1 MSNYALKRFA
11 NVDILR
17 SVSPKH
23 LVSFLQS
30 HAEYLTLRQ
39 IEMPESEEQF
49 DAFDYSSL
57 VEVLLTPT
65 SDTPTSMIDSLY
77 YVNEMATEAGMD
89 AILRELAQN
98 GRFIDESDSTPVD
111 IAVQAWMMDFRLV
124 ERAYA
129 RLFVHKPKTFLHFYA
144 DASSSGRFSEPA
156 DETLRAMEGD
166 FDDWFEEHKRGRSSR
181 VLVFPRDEDFC
192 FLIRRGEPNTR
203 VPCIHDGESSSLT
216 FRPEKHDVVVYKP
229 GTGELRINSTTK
241 GIRDLYRRA
250 IGKYVFGNPEH
261 FPDCGRYTLKPL
273 RTDGA
278 RSLVHTGI
286 QGIVDIKLT
295 EIQFDMGGAYNTI
308 RTIKADDVFAMLQLS
323 AEEMPEDVAIL
334 KASFR
339 IWFSD
344 SKRPRTVVIK
354 PSNVA
359 QYLRDGDGDL
369 IEQWL
374 RACKFIMDEEEEES
388 DEVDDFMVGA
398 V

>member
-11 NVDILR
+11 NVDVLR

-30 HAEYLTLRQ
+30 HAEYLTSRQ
-39 IEMPESEEQF
+39 IDMPESDEQF
-49 DAFDYSSL
+49 DSFDYSSL
-57 VEVLLTPT
+57 VAVLLTPS
-65 SDTPTSMIDSLY
+65 SDTPTNMIDALY
-77 YVNEMATEAGMD
+77 YVNEMATESGMD
-89 AILRELAQN
+89 AVLRELAQN
-98 GRFIDESDSTPVD
+98 GRFIDESDPTPVD
-111 IAVQAWMMDFRLV
+111 IAVQAWMIDFRLV

-129 RLFVHKPKTFLHFYA
+129 RQFVHKPKTFLHFYS
-144 DASSSGRFSEPA
+144 DASSSGRYSEPA

-166 FDDWFEEHKRGRSSR
+166 LDDWFEEHKRGRNSR
-181 VLVFPRDEDFC
+181 VFMFPRGEDFC
-192 FLIRRGEPNTR
+192 FLIRHGEPYTR
-203 VPCIHDGESSSLT
+203 VPRIHDGESSSL
-216 FRPEKHDVVVYKP
+216 FFQPEKHDVVVYKP
-229 GTGELRINSTTK
+229 GTGELRINNTTK
-241 GIRDLYRRA
+241 GIRDLYRGV
-250 IGKYVFGNPEH
+250 IGNHVFSNPEH

-273 RTDGA
+273 RTDGP

-286 QGIVDIKLT
+286 QGIVNIKLI

-308 RTIKADDVFAMLQLS
+308 RTIRADDVFAELQLR
-323 AEEMPEDVAIL
+323 AEEMPEDVPIL

-344 SKRPRTVVIK
+344 SKRPRTVAIK

-359 QYLRDGDGDL
+359 QYLRDGDGEL

-374 RACKFIMDEEEEES
+374 RACKFIIDEEEA
-388 DEVDDFMVGA
+388 DEVEDFVVGA

>member
-11 NVDILR
+11 NVDVLR

-23 LVSFLQS
+23 LVPFLQS
-30 HAEYLTLRQ
+30 HADYLTARQ
-39 IEMPESEEQF
+39 IEIPESEEMF
-49 DAFDYSSL
+49 DDFDYGSL

-65 SDTPTSMIDSLY
+65 GDTPPNMIDSLY

-98 GRFIDESDSTPVD
+98 GRFIDEVDSTPVD
-111 IAVQAWMMDFRLV
+111 IAVQAWMIDSRLV

-129 RLFVHKPKTFLHFYA
+129 RQFVHKPKTFLHFYA
-144 DASSSGRFSEPA
+144 DASSGRFSEPA
-156 DETLRAMEGD
+156 DETLRMMESD
-166 FDDWFEEHKRGRSSR
+166 LDDWFEKHKRGRNSR
-181 VLVFPRDEDFC
+181 VFMFPRGEDFC
-192 FLIRRGEPNTR
+192 FLIRHGEPFTR
-203 VPCIHDGESSSLT
+203 VPRIHEGESSSL
-216 FRPEKHDVVVYKP
+216 FFQPEKHDVVVYKP
-229 GTGELRINSTTK
+229 GTGELRINNTTK
-241 GIRDLYRRA
+241 GVRDLYRQT
-250 IGKYVFGNPEH
+250 IGKHVFGNPEH
-261 FPDCGRYTLKPL
+261 FPDCGRYTLEPL

-308 RTIKADDVFAMLQLS
+308 RTIKADDVFAMLQLCGE
-323 AEEMPEDVAIL
+323 AMPEDVAIL

-374 RACKFIMDEEEEES
+374 RSCKFIMDEEEES
-388 DEVDDFMVGA
+388 DEVDEFVVGT